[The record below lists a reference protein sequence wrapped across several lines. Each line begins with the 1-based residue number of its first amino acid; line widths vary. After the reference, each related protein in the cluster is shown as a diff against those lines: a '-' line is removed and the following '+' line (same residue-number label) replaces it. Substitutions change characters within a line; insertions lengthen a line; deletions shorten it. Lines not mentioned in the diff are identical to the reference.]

1 MDKEQVEALLQEISN
16 RYDNASEEMLGLL
29 IKTRKEI
36 KAWKESGMASNM
48 PYQALLAEWGILQ
61 DGQVVSEEGFT
72 ADAVVEAEPV
82 DGIDPA
88 LQTAF
93 DDALALLHNN
103 RFHSAR
109 NALKALKERL
119 DADSPLLKEV
129 TTHQSEA
136 ERKLE
141 AQVKPL
147 IEKAHQ
153 YDRNKPTNLE
163 QRRKLWEA
171 VSEVDPENQTAKQA
185 LENLQQE
192 GDRLRIQKE
201 KEDIFQAM
209 QRAVDA
215 RNLPDANKQLGA
227 IEALAVDNN
236 FIDIQLELD
245 EAVKTASEL
254 RAKLRELLG
263 AASTLSLQGNTRKG
277 YAEARAFLSAG
288 VGTMVDAAGFL
299 GKADADV
306 PTIKLVEVTASRFIA
321 SLIDLAQQRRD
332 LAEEQQRE
340 TPALAK
346 KTLESTLELLNDDL
360 LTEEDRGELK
370 DTRQNIENELARLE
384 EKIRQYEQARALVLK
399 ANEPGCSFEEKLRL
413 YREAKESYPQ
423 YRSLDNYIAETQ
435 EALAAQLA
443 GRVKDRLTQI
453 RLDLGRD
460 EFPKALDGVKAVRLQ
475 VYEEFPQPK
484 PGSELQKVLDELE
497 QLNQEIITA
506 DGAYH
511 AMMKLLIE
519 VDGLLD
525 QYGEKQDTNLLA
537 EVRQKLDSLP
547 STQTQ
552 HQQVRQRRLRLTSTQ
567 GDQENWRQG
576 MEAYR
581 IREWADAHTFLRQVA
596 DSPKAVNRGEAERLA
611 KRAQAALYVEEARQA
626 ELERNWRR
634 AIDRYKEAYRL
645 FDENG
650 SDPQTNL
657 LHDDC
662 RDKLESLK
670 PLEENDQRVRNVLTQ
685 AEGLVR
691 EGLQSVQVRRSLL
704 ERVEPVPQFKRAV
717 EKLLEVR
724 QQDTTLTAE
733 LERTLREARESWRK
747 TYLEGMT
754 QAARSR
760 DIEILQR
767 AVQRGEE
774 LKAQN
779 LLYEDGDKK
788 LFQQLQEQLLDTE
801 YANLQAEKTP
811 DPAKVE
817 ENRRKRWEIASPK
830 TDELYAQFQQAMEQR
845 VLLQLSD
852 ERNKSLE
859 AALQYLKGEMRRPEL
874 YQSER
879 LFQEF
884 MHLCWDTANWQDA
897 RRQGEGLAY
906 RAHVMQA
913 QQKSLVWVG
922 LTQAAS
928 LMAQGSLPN
937 FRAEVEGLRT
947 LGQKFPEMSFLIE
960 DEEQWLIER
969 RLEKL
974 VREAQAAGQSQDE
987 QQLIKAAQLFA
998 EAHELHE
1005 EDVRV
1010 QNGLVN
1016 LGQKLNSSLE
1026 SYAAQA
1032 NNLNIRQSLPESI
1045 RRAEGLAFV
1054 LQSIQKVQ
1062 EVLKLHPETVEA
1074 LKGGREH
1081 IQKKLNPW
1089 KKVQAQLERL
1099 DKAQGDYLTY
1109 PEPLRP
1115 DGSGGWRVRD
1125 LADQTTSLT
1134 QMAQGDHKLVQLIA
1148 ARKEQLTD
1156 LGNKAE
1162 ELNEQ
1167 AYALAQAI
1175 QNENFDEVL
1184 NATTRLEMLWHR
1196 YQPEGFS
1203 GLDILIR
1210 HRYPYTEKE
1219 LRQLRDHKEEARVQ
1233 KQNLEEWRAWAE
1245 RVTKTYN
1252 DVRAIASRID
1262 KELDDLRQ
1270 DMPLNEIKKSCEQ
1283 VLDKTDEFEEALS
1296 RIPHTNPMSQ
1306 SAAQVRSSVADAWRG
1321 EVLENPKSYQNR
1333 VDEFLMQIERDLAN
1347 FAQPLKQLRNAMNL
1361 LDLQIQQHEKSKET
1375 WYVKTKPFPR
1385 AQLQNATERLKACQD
1400 IDPSHEGVV
1409 GYNKKLRQIKERYGE
1424 S

>member
-1 MDKEQVEALLQEISN
+1 MEKEQVDTLLQEIMN
-16 RYDNASEEMLGLL
+16 RYDNAGDMLELL
-29 IKTRKEI
+29 VETRKEI
-36 KAWKESGMASNM
+36 KAWKENGMTGDI
-48 PYQALLAEWGILQ
+48 PQQELLAEWGILQ
-61 DGQVVSEEGFT
+61 DGHM
-72 ADAVVEAEPV
+72 VVEADFAEEAVEEAEPL
-82 DGIDPA
+82 DAIDPA
-88 LQTAF
+88 IRTAL
-93 DDALALLHNN
+93 DDALALLHNQ

-109 NALKALKERL
+109 NALKSLKEKL
-119 DADSPLLKEV
+119 DANSPLIEEV
-129 TTHQSEA
+129 TAYQLEA
-136 ERKLE
+136 GRKL
-141 AQVKPL
+141 ATQVKPL
-147 IEKAHQ
+147 IEKAQQ

-163 QRRKLWEA
+163 RRRTLWEA
-171 VSEVDPENQTAKQA
+171 VTEVDPDNQTAKQS

-192 GDRLRIQKE
+192 GNRIRIQKE
-201 KEDIFQAM
+201 KEDLLRAM

-215 RNLPDANKQLGA
+215 RNLPDANTQLGA
-227 IEALAVDNN
+227 IEALAETNSFV
-236 FIDIQLELD
+236 DIQPELD
-245 EAVKTASEL
+245 EAVKTASEQ
-254 RAKLRELLG
+254 RAKLREILG
-263 AASTLSLQGNTRKG
+263 AASTLSVQGNTREG
-277 YAEARAFLSAG
+277 YKQAREFLTAG
-288 VGTMVDAAGFL
+288 VGVMVDAAGFL
-299 GKADADV
+299 GQANAEV
-306 PTIKLVEVTASRFIA
+306 PTTELVKVTQSRFIA

-346 KTLESTLELLNDDL
+346 KTLENTLELLDDDL

-370 DTRQNIENELARLE
+370 DSRQNIENELTRLE
-384 EKIRQYEQARALVLK
+384 EQIRHYERARVLVLK
-399 ANEPGCSFEEKLRL
+399 ANEPGTSFEEKLRL
-413 YREAKESYPQ
+413 YREAKDTYPE
-423 YRSLDNYIAETQ
+423 YRNLDNYIAETQ
-435 EALAAQLA
+435 DALAAQLA
-443 GRVKDRLTQI
+443 GRVKDKLTQI

-460 EFPKALDGVKAVRLQ
+460 EFLKALEGVKAVRRQ

-484 PGSELQKVLDELE
+484 PGSELHKVLDELE
-497 QLNQEIITA
+497 RLNQEIITA
-506 DGAYH
+506 DGEYH
-511 AMMKLLIE
+511 AMMKLLAE

-525 QYGEKQDTNLLA
+525 QYGEKQDANLLA

-547 STQTQ
+547 GAQTQ
-552 HQQVRQRRLRLTSTQ
+552 HQQMRQRRLRLTSTQ
-567 GDQENWRQG
+567 GNQENWRQG
-576 MEAYR
+576 MDAYR
-581 IREWADAHTFLRQVA
+581 IREWADAQTFLRQVA
-596 DSPKAVNRGEAERLA
+596 DSPKAANRVEADRLA

-670 PLEENDQRVRNVLTQ
+670 PLEENDQRVRNVITQ
-685 AEGLVR
+685 SEGLVR

-704 ERVEPVPQFKRAV
+704 ERVEPVTQFKRAV

-754 QAARSR
+754 QATRSR
-760 DIEILQR
+760 DVQILQR

-774 LKAQN
+774 LQAQN

-788 LFQQLQEQLLDTE
+788 LFQQLEEQLLDTE

-845 VLLQLSD
+845 VLLQLSE
-852 ERNKSLE
+852 ERNKSIE
-859 AALQYLKGEMRRPEL
+859 AALQHLKGEMRRPEL

-879 LFQEF
+879 LFREF
-884 MHLCWDTANWQDA
+884 MHLCWSTANWQDA
-897 RRQGEGLAY
+897 RRQGESLAY

-913 QQKSLVWVG
+913 QQKSLIWVG

-928 LMAQGSLPN
+928 LVAQGSLPS

-947 LGQKFPEMSFLIE
+947 IGQKFPEMSFLIE
-960 DEEQWLIER
+960 DEEQWLIDW

-998 EAHELHE
+998 EAHELRE

-1010 QNGLVN
+1010 QNGLIN

-1032 NNLNIRQSLPESI
+1032 NNLTIRRSLPESI
-1045 RRAEGLAFV
+1045 RRAEDLAFI

-1062 EVLKLHPETVEA
+1062 DVLNLHAETVEA
-1074 LKGGREH
+1074 LEDGREH
-1081 IQKKLNPW
+1081 IQNKLNPW
-1089 KKVQAQLERL
+1089 KKVQSQLERL
-1099 DKAQGDYLTY
+1099 DKAQVDYLTY

-1134 QMAQGDHKLVQLIA
+1134 KMAQGDRDLVQLINV
-1148 ARKEQLTD
+1148 RKEQLTD
-1156 LGNKAE
+1156 LGDKAE
-1162 ELNEQ
+1162 ELNGQ
-1167 AYALAQAI
+1167 AYALALAI

-1184 NATTRLEMLWHR
+1184 NAASRLEILWHR

-1219 LRQLRDHKEEARVQ
+1219 LRQLREHKEEARIQ
-1233 KQNLEEWRAWAE
+1233 KTNLEEWQGWAE
-1245 RVTKTYN
+1245 QVTKAYS
-1252 DVRAIASRID
+1252 DVKAVGSRID
-1262 KELDDLRQ
+1262 KNLGDLRQ
-1270 DMPLNEIKKSCEQ
+1270 NMPLDEIKNSCDQ
-1283 VLDKTDEFEEALS
+1283 VLDKTGEFEEALG
-1296 RIPHTNPMSQ
+1296 RAPHTNPMSQ
-1306 SAAQVRSSVADAWRG
+1306 KAAEARSCVADAWRG
-1321 EVLENPKSYQNR
+1321 EVLENPQSYQNR
-1333 VDEFLMQIERDLAN
+1333 ANELIMQIERDLAN
-1347 FAQPLKQLRNAMNL
+1347 FAQPLRQLRNAMNL
-1361 LDLQIQQHEKSKET
+1361 LDSQIQQHEESKGKRF
-1375 WYVKTKPFPR
+1375 VKTKPFPK
-1385 AQLQNATERLKACQD
+1385 AQLRNATERLKACQD
-1400 IDPSHEGVV
+1400 IDPSHDEVV
-1409 GYNKKLRQIKERYGE
+1409 TYNKKLRQIKERYGE